1 MDIGVRGF
9 LEQLVLGDAMRRDGF
24 AILPLFSNMQGTI
37 DYTALQTAIETHA
50 VRVEEVSESGSVG
63 DLRVTNTGEISVL
76 ALDGEEL
83 AGAKQNR
90 ILNTTILL
98 GRHTRTVIPV
108 SCTEQGRWS
117 YTSVEFKSS
126 NAFAPPRIREN
137 AKRSVNQSLAENKGF
152 RANQGQVWDH
162 VSRIS
167 AAAGIHSPTSA
178 LNDVV
183 NSRLPQLNR
192 MVADVNVMPEQ
203 CGLLAIADGHVLG
216 FDVVSRPGVY
226 ARLHERLLRSYILET
241 GTMKSAVSE
250 TDSTRAANEF
260 LHTAL
265 VADERL
271 FPSVGI
277 GDDYRYNG
285 PDIVGSALA
294 TEGQV
299 VHMAFFR
306 VPPDEMPNW
315 SPRMQGYRSR
325 RGFRS
330 EHHEDSG
337 TDALTD

>member
-1 MDIGVRGF
+1 MDTVVRQF
-9 LEQLVLGDAMRRDGF
+9 LEQLVLGEEMRCDGLSVVPIVSGF
-24 AILPLFSNMQGTI
+24 QATL
-37 DYTALQTAIETHA
+37 DYIALQTAIGTHA
-50 VRVEEVSESGSVG
+50 VRVEEVTESGSVG
-63 DLRVTNTGEISVL
+63 HLLVTNTGETSVL

-137 AKRSVNQSLAENKGF
+137 AKRAVNQSLAENKGF
-152 RANQGQVWDH
+152 RANQCQVWDQ
-162 VSRIS
+162 VSRLS
-167 AAAGIHSPTSA
+167 AAAGIHSPTGA

-192 MVADVNVMPEQ
+192 IVAGVPVMPEQ
-203 CGLLAIADGHVLG
+203 CGLLAIAGGHVLG

-226 ARLHERLLRSYILET
+226 ASLHERLLRSYILET
-241 GTMKSAVSE
+241 GAMTSAVPDA
-250 TDSTRAANEF
+250 DSARTADEF
-260 LHTAL
+260 LHAAF

-277 GDDYRYNG
+277 GDDYRYSG

-294 TEGQV
+294 AEGQV
-299 VHMAFFR
+299 VHLAFFR
-306 VPPDEMPNW
+306 VPPGEGTEWTPGLT
-315 SPRMQGYRSR
+315 SYRTRM
-325 RGFRS
+325 GFRS
-330 EHHEDSG
+330 EAPYHAES
-337 TDALTD
+337 DAGGA

>member
-9 LEQLVLGDAMRRDGF
+9 LEQLVLGDAMRCDGF
-24 AILPLFSNMQGTI
+24 TVLPLFSRVQGTL
-37 DYTALQTAIETHA
+37 DYAALQTAIESHS
-50 VRVEEVSESGSVG
+50 VKVEEVSESGSVG
-63 DLRVTNTGEISVL
+63 DLLITNMGDCVVL

-137 AKRSVNQSLAENKGF
+137 AKRAVNQSLAENKGF
-152 RANQGQVWDH
+152 RANQGQVWDQ
-162 VSRIS
+162 VSRLS
-167 AAAGIHSPTSA
+167 AAAGVYSPTGA

-183 NSRLPQLNR
+183 SSRLPQLNR
-192 MVADVNVMPEQ
+192 IVADVPVMPGQ

-226 ARLHERLLRSYILET
+226 ARLHERLLRSYLLET
-241 GTMKSAVSE
+241 GAVAPAVAE
-250 TDSTRAANEF
+250 ADAAQTADQF

-265 VADERL
+265 VANERR
-271 FPSVGI
+271 FPSAGI
-277 GDDYRYNG
+277 GEDYRYSG

-306 VPPDEMPNW
+306 VPPDDMTNR
-315 SPRMQGYRSR
+315 SSRMQGYRSR

-330 EHHEDSG
+330 GHAEDNS
-337 TDALTD
+337 TDTIAE